1 MQPFPKVI
9 DKHEAVIRTLSGP
22 ATLDV
27 TVVVPLLDEK
37 ESIEELV
44 EMLQTA
50 LQGYTFEIILVDDG
64 SSDGSW
70 PEIVRLASHRPW
82 LRGISMQRNYGKSTA
97 LQCGFDHARGDR
109 IVTLDADLQDDP
121 TEIPS
126 MLERL
131 DEGYDL
137 VSGWKRNRQD
147 PIQKTIPSRF
157 FNWVTRL
164 FTGIPLHD
172 FNCGLKVY
180 RREVIQSIDL
190 HGELHRY
197 IPLLADREGF
207 TRISELKVRHHA
219 RKYGQTK
226 FGLSRF
232 LYGFLDLLTLLLVR
246 RFITRPMHFFGSMG
260 ILSLLMGVGINLHL
274 FWIKMVHGASL
285 SNRPLLILGVL
296 LVVIGVQFFSIGF
309 LGEMLKQD
317 RSIKRPARI
326 REQV

>member
-1 MQPFPKVI
+1 MQPFPTVT
-9 DKHEAVIRTLSGP
+9 DKQQVVTRPLSGP

-27 TVVVPLLDEK
+27 SVVVPLLDER
-37 ESIEELV
+37 ESIRELV
-44 EMLQTA
+44 EMLQSV
-50 LQGYTFEIILVDDG
+50 LKSRTFEIILVDDG

-70 PEIVRLASHRPW
+70 EEIVRLSADRPW
-82 LRGISMQRNYGKSTA
+82 LRGISLQRNYGKSTA
-97 LQCGFDHARGDR
+97 LQSGFNHARGDR

-121 TEIPS
+121 TEIPAL
-126 MLERL
+126 LERL
-131 DEGYDL
+131 DGGYDL
-137 VSGWKRNRQD
+137 VSGWKMNRQD

-190 HGELHRY
+190 YGELHRY

-207 TRISELKVRHHA
+207 TRISEQKVQHHA

-246 RFITRPMHFFGSMG
+246 RFVTRPMHFFGSIG
-260 ILSLLMGVGINLHL
+260 VLSLLIGGIINIHL
-274 FWIKMVHGASL
+274 FWIKVVYGASL

-309 LGEMLKQD
+309 LGEMFQEN
-317 RSIKRPARI
+317 RVNKRTARI